1 MSAKHIAK
9 TLKTLRKENKLT
21 QRQMAKIVDI
31 SVSHYNLI
39 EKGEISPSIFEV
51 LMMACNKF
59 NLTLDYFMTY
69 PEAEIYSH
77 EELPTPEEDELIML
91 MSMYMKKL
99 DLQSL
104 KILYNVI
111 IFLDN
116 TNCNNSRV

>member
-31 SVSHYNLI
+31 SVSHYILI
-39 EKGEISPSIFEV
+39 ENGEIYPNILEV
-51 LMMACNKF
+51 LMKACNKF
-59 NLTLDYFMTY
+59 NITLAYFMTY
-69 PEAEIYSH
+69 PEEEIYSH

-104 KILYNVI
+104 KLLYGI
-111 IFLDN
+111 IMLIDN
-116 TNCNNSRV
+116 INYKNSRF